1 MNDVCLLNIRPVD
14 LFRNAIND
22 KKIFDNLIR
31 QDVRLVAS
39 KAISNLTSADI
50 RGFIY
55 QCFKSHKE
63 NAGLTVVD
71 EVVAHTLDAT
81 TVGDSPPPTEILE
94 AAIGTLSV
102 LSGSNRHANN
112 KLFELI
118 KHDNPLVVTLTVN
131 NLGRSTNIDNL
142 EAMCSLLVHPQF
154 EVRRTA
160 ALYIEACT
168 RDAAFRRSVHESKI
182 EDNSEDFLRRSLVP
196 LEHAYGQLGPH
207 GLNGSNI
214 QKRTAI
220 LIAMI
225 YNEILDCTDWK
236 RVNKEDVEERIYLT
250 LEQHLNDEIGP
261 AAIPSLIKM
270 IGRPGIEEGIK
281 QSALNTLGRMSND
294 LRHRRRIS
302 RWLEKF
308 AIIEKSQPL
317 LSTAGKLSE
326 AIEKERPY
334 SSIPI
339 PPFLDE
345 SSTIVPRKAGAP
357 LKSENR

>member
-1 MNDVCLLNIRPVD
+1 MNDVCLLNIQPVE

-22 KKIFDNLIR
+22 IKIFNSLIK

-39 KAISNLTSADI
+39 KAMSNLTSSDI

-55 QCFKSHKE
+55 QCFKSHQE

-71 EVVAHTLDAT
+71 EVVAHALDAT
-81 TVGDSPPPTEILE
+81 IAGDPQPSTEILE
-94 AAIGTLSV
+94 SAIGTLSI
-102 LSGSNRHANN
+102 LSGSNRHAKN

-118 KHDNPLVVTLTVN
+118 KHDNPLIVALTAN
-131 NLGRSTNIDNL
+131 NLGRSTNIENL

-168 RDAAFRRSVHESKI
+168 RDAAFRRPVHESKI

-196 LEHAYGQLGPH
+196 LEHAYGQLGSH

-220 LIAMI
+220 LIAVI
-225 YNEILDCTDWK
+225 YNEILDSTDWK
-236 RVNKEDVEERIYLT
+236 RVNKEDVDERIYLT
-250 LEQHLNDEIGP
+250 LERHLNDEIGP

-270 IGRPGIEEGIK
+270 IGRPGIEEGVK
-281 QSALNTLGRMSND
+281 RSALNTLGRMSND
-294 LRHRRRIS
+294 RRHRQRIS
-302 RWLEKF
+302 RWLKKF
-308 AIIEKSQPL
+308 AITEKSKPL

-326 AIEKERPY
+326 AIEKKRPY
-334 SSIPI
+334 SSIPT
-339 PPFLDE
+339 PPFLDD

>member
-1 MNDVCLLNIRPVD
+1 MNDVCLLNLQPVE

-22 KKIFDNLIR
+22 TDVFNSLIK
-31 QDVRLVAS
+31 QDVRLVTS
-39 KAISNLTSADI
+39 HAISNLTGADI

-55 QCFKSHKE
+55 RCFRSNHE
-63 NAGLTVVD
+63 NAGLTVVN
-71 EVVAHTLDAT
+71 EAVAYALEATVVDKQL
-81 TVGDSPPPTEILE
+81 PPTEILE

-102 LSGSNRHANN
+102 LSGSNHHASN

-118 KHDNPLVVTLTVN
+118 EHANPLIVTLTVN

-142 EAMCSLLVHPQF
+142 EAMCRLLVHRQY

-160 ALYIEACT
+160 TLYIEACT
-168 RDAAFRRSVHESKI
+168 RDAAFRRPDHQSKI
-182 EDNSEDFLRRSLVP
+182 EDNAEDFLRRSLVP
-196 LEHAYGQLGPH
+196 LEHAYGQLVSH

-225 YNEILDCTDWK
+225 YNEILDSTDWK
-236 RVNKEDVEERIYLT
+236 RVNKEDVDERIYLT

-294 LRHRRRIS
+294 KRHQRRIA
-302 RWLEKF
+302 RWLERF
-308 AIIEKSQPL
+308 AITEKSKPL
-317 LSTAGKLSE
+317 LSTAGKVSD
-326 AIEKERPY
+326 AIEERRSF
-334 SSIPI
+334 SSIPA

-357 LKSENR
+357 LKSDNR